1 MNHFVSRTY
10 RRSLYHVCSH
20 EATCVLELLLG
31 LSRTAVHLHIYGTLR
46 VSHCSSVSRRG
57 SSYHHRPRPAYRW
70 PPTRLP
76 RLFTKKRKSP
86 RSARSALHKN
96 SLRKHTRTSAEPRA
110 RGIFKQKKYQTLV
123 VILLLLNVRV
133 MTPQVVQ
140 TRGYCAQCPPN
151 LYCILVPTCGTTL
164 VLVALAWEATL
175 NQTVITQF

>member
-1 MNHFVSRTY
+1 MHFIRVVNLARCVNRTFTHQWHTSSAMNHFVSRTY

-110 RGIFKQKKYQTLV
+110 RGIFSLRNLKMCPQ
-123 VILLLLNVRV
+123 
-133 MTPQVVQ
+133 MTV
-140 TRGYCAQCPPN
+140 
-151 LYCILVPTCGTTL
+151 
-164 VLVALAWEATL
+164 
-175 NQTVITQF
+175 